1 MGHGVGNYLT
11 RYSHRYSKSIFPAG
25 QRDFSLFQQVIPTL
39 PQIGAHTWFE
49 MGNQALKCS
58 RNLVVGTAGGEYGD
72 FSVFAHSNALRP
84 HTLVIGQ
91 GHVDHATV
99 RRRHWLQSYAAASL
113 GNS

>member
-1 MGHGVGNYLT
+1 MDRGVGDYLT
-11 RYSHRYSKSIFPAG
+11 RYSQRYSKSIFPNG
-25 QRDFSLFQQVIPTL
+25 QRDFPLFQQVIRTL
-39 PQIGAHTWFE
+39 RQIDAHAWFK
-49 MGNQALKCS
+49 MGNQVLKC
-58 RNLVVGTAGGEYGD
+58 RENLVVGPAGREYGD